1 MIQKLMQYE
10 KVHPL
15 DLQGNRIEG
24 TANEPMSNDIQEF
37 QYYSN
42 ALKHLDQV
50 PKVNIQ
56 NANLEKCKSIR
67 RLEEILMEG
76 ELDSPTSVSSCDSY
90 DLEEHNSEV
99 IT

>member
-1 MIQKLMQYE
+1 
-10 KVHPL
+10 
-15 DLQGNRIEG
+15 
-24 TANEPMSNDIQEF
+24 
-37 QYYSN
+37 
-42 ALKHLDQV
+42 LDQV